1 MMSKIETKHGEVMVE
16 CGKELGWKVLEI
28 QPLDGMFGRY
38 NDFRSLVTMTNG
50 TQTVSFLTDVF
61 NGKFDYEMDWVN
73 ARDRRGNPR
82 VYQDPRYLRKYQP
95 PVSAVVHATYLKLQE
110 QGVIK

>member
-28 QPLDGMFGRY
+28 QPLDGMFGST
-38 NDFRSLVTMTNG
+38 NDFRSIVTMQKG
-50 TQTVSFLTDVF
+50 YLVIAFMTDVF
-61 NGKFDYEMDWVN
+61 NGKFDYELDWVSVTKSEG
-73 ARDRRGNPR
+73 DGKL
-82 VYQDPRYLRKYQP
+82 YQHPRYLRKYQT

-110 QGVIK
+110 QGVI